1 MRVVVVKSEAT
12 RHKKIGAKK
21 VFGAKKPK
29 QIGRKKVA
37 GKVKA
42 ALEAKPIPKDV
53 REKLAAEAAEA
64 VAASRRAVEEKQLD
78 ESYKKHVSPDEVQ
91 ARRKALAWLMSENY
105 GREECIALMQSKFV
119 MQRPDVVRLFPIIAR
134 EWQDD
139 EADQRPRYK
148 QAALVRL
155 RKIAAIAS
163 EGKELPVLVQV
174 ERLRSDI
181 EGTRAPIQ
189 VKVDVTSE
197 IRNALTLTIAQLE
210 SSVIA
215 RLIKEGREIC
225 ARAGWQVPV
234 LGESVEPQVF
244 DVVSEDVEPA

>member
-1 MRVVVVKSEAT
+1 VVVVKPEST
-12 RHKKIGAKK
+12 SRKKVGPKK

-29 QIGRKKVA
+29 LVGRKKLT

-42 ALEAKPIPKDV
+42 AFEAKPIPKAV

-64 VAASRRAVEEKQLD
+64 VAATRRAVEENQID
-78 ESYKKHVSPDEVQ
+78 ESYKKHVSPDEIQ

-105 GREECIALMQSKFV
+105 GREECIELMQSKFD
-119 MQRPDVVRLFPIIAR
+119 MQRQDVVRLFPIIAR
-134 EWQDD
+134 EWQAD

-148 QAALVRL
+148 QAALFRL
-155 RKIAAIAS
+155 RKIAATAI
-163 EGKELPVLVQV
+163 ETKELPVLVQV

-197 IRNALTLTIAQLE
+197 IRNALTLTIAQLTP
-210 SSVIA
+210 SVIA
-215 RLIKEGREIC
+215 RLIEEGREIC

-234 LGESVEPQVF
+234 LGEALEPQVF
-244 DVVSEDVEPA
+244 DAVPEDADLT